1 MLLWLVVNPSQ
12 GTKVLS
18 KYESRPL
25 ALSRALKRLTRNLG
39 RSTNLVMHHPVR
51 DNKRDGKGAHLIIVL
66 RGVFV
71 FVFVMHHPV
80 RDNKRDGK
88 GAHRPRDKLVSPYLE
103 ASVCDAMGGRDGLK
117 SPPSQPDLQMRLDM
131 FCRLLSSQAEV

>member
-1 MLLWLVVNPSQ
+1 MSLWLVVNPSQ

-25 ALSRALKRLTRNLG
+25 ALSRAFKRLTRNLG
-39 RSTNLVMHHPVR
+39 RSTNLVMHHPAR
-51 DNKRDGKGAHLIIVL
+51 DNKRDGKGAHRL
-66 RGVFV
+66 RDNLYLYLYL
-71 FVFVMHHPV
+71 VMHHPK
-80 RDNKRDGK
+80 RDNKWDGK

>member
-1 MLLWLVVNPSQ
+1 MSLWMVVNPSQ
-12 GTKVLS
+12 ATKLLS

-71 FVFVMHHPV
+71 FVFVFV
-80 RDNKRDGK
+80 FG
-88 GAHRPRDKLVSPYLE
+88 
-103 ASVCDAMGGRDGLK
+103 DA
-117 SPPSQPDLQMRLDM
+117 PPCAR
-131 FCRLLSSQAEV
+131 

>member
-1 MLLWLVVNPSQ
+1 MSLWLVVNPSQ

-25 ALSRALKRLTRNLG
+25 ALSRAFKRLTRNLG
-39 RSTNLVMHHPVR
+39 RSTNL
-51 DNKRDGKGAHLIIVL
+51 
-66 RGVFV
+66 
-71 FVFVMHHPV
+71 VMHHPV

>member
-1 MLLWLVVNPSQ
+1 MSLWLVVNPSQ

-71 FVFVMHHPV
+71 FGYADLLHL
-80 RDNKRDGK
+80 KRNFT
-88 GAHRPRDKLVSPYLE
+88 
-103 ASVCDAMGGRDGLK
+103 
-117 SPPSQPDLQMRLDM
+117 PSEKKKYDQRKQCMPHVITQKNVLYVD
-131 FCRLLSSQAEV
+131 C